1 MRFPPAASWACLAS
15 LLAICSVTNGI
26 AEEPEAGFVPSEGF
40 QTWVTELVREQL
52 PEKYEKSKNW
62 GNTKRVVAGLDVEA
76 DGLKIETRRR
86 YKEVNDGTWT
96 RYRVTPIDPDKHF
109 AVRVESLEQ
118 LTGNKVRLKLA
129 AISKVKL
136 FGRMSQWE
144 RGVQLVSLSA
154 EADAKVLVK
163 GTVEIAMKL
172 DPTKFPPDVSLVPTV
187 TAADAQIAEFEL
199 QRVGQLNGPLVKSL
213 SDETRDM
220 LAAELADRR
229 PKLVSS
235 LNKQLAKKQDSLK
248 FSLSD
253 LLKSEWGKY
262 APAEL
267 TGGAADRKD
276 PPAATKR

>member
-15 LLAICSVTNGI
+15 LVILGCVARTH
-26 AEEPEAGFVPSEGF
+26 AEEPETGFTPSDEF
-40 QTWVTELVREQL
+40 QAWVTDLVREQL
-52 PEKYEKSKNW
+52 PAEYEKSKNW
-62 GNTKRVVAGLDVEA
+62 GHTKRVVVGLDIEP

-96 RYRVTPIDPDKHF
+96 RYKVTPIEPEKHF
-109 AVRVESLEQ
+109 AVRVEHIEQ
-118 LTGNKVRLKLA
+118 LTGNKVRVQLSA
-129 AISKVKL
+129 VSKVKL

-154 EADAKVLVK
+154 EADAKVRVQ
-163 GTVEIAMKL
+163 GTVEIALQL

-187 TAADAQIAEFEL
+187 TAADAQIAEFKL
-199 QRVGQLNGPLVKSL
+199 QRVGKLDGPLVKSL
-213 SDETRDM
+213 SDETRDV
-220 LAAELADRR
+220 LAAEIAERR
-229 PKLVSS
+229 PKLVESM
-235 LNKQLAKKQDSLK
+235 NKQLAKKQDKLK

-267 TGGAADRKD
+267 TGGAADRKE
-276 PPAATKR
+276 PPPATKR